1 MKIRYSQWTRDREI
15 SVNSLRFDP
24 MNPRLVGIAKGDKAV
39 IAALAD
45 EEDIEDLLRRIIR
58 YGLAPIERLVV
69 IYEDEKPV
77 VIEGNRRLAVY
88 KMLSDPEK
96 APKSL
101 IGLVKIARNELGIQE
116 IPKKLGCDIPRDA
129 AEAQVYAYM
138 KHAEDKHFKPWAKIQ
153 QAVVDVEYAAAKD
166 RGEVVPVELS
176 DASIRDARAMVQFY
190 KLAGILSRDP
200 KSGIKSNVLRDFP
213 YDAVKRTFLA
223 KASEAKIGLKADV
236 GGVEIRGEADIF
248 TEFFRKTLAKMG
260 EGNATRFFNKVD
272 DFIRWVDDVGYA
284 PVGQKKQLLS
294 EHIEYLDAGEPD
306 PEPETKDRTGKK
318 KVTLVARRTNK
329 VFPESLKLEY
339 HAPRLAGLL
348 EEVEKLHVNKQ
359 KNVSGVML
367 RCVLE
372 LAVDGA
378 LHERAMLDDYINSLK
393 GNKDVLS
400 ARIQWLRDKSG
411 ISFER
416 EVKKSLNGLIGG
428 KDKLSIL
435 DSLNSWVHSR
445 WSRPSAEDV
454 RDRALELTPL
464 IQLLLSKP

>member
-24 MNPRLVGIAKGDKAV
+24 MNPRLVGVGKGDKSV
-39 IAALAD
+39 IAALAA

-77 VIEGNRRLAVY
+77 VIEGNRRLSVY
-88 KMLSDPEK
+88 KMLLDPEK
-96 APKSL
+96 APKAL
-101 IGLVKIARNELGIQE
+101 AGLVKTARNELGVQE
-116 IPKKLGCDIPRDA
+116 IPRKVGCDIPRDA

-153 QAVVDVEYAAAKD
+153 QAVVDAEYAAAKD
-166 RGEVVPVELS
+166 RGDAVPVELS

-200 KSGIKSNVLRDFP
+200 QSGIKSSVLRNFP

-223 KASEAKIGLKADV
+223 KASEAKIGVKADLS
-236 GGVEIRGEADIF
+236 GVEVQGDVSEF

-260 EGNATRFFNKVD
+260 EGKATRFFNTVD
-272 DFIRWVDDVGYA
+272 DFTKWVDEVGYS
-284 PVGQKKQLLS
+284 PNGTKKVRLES
-294 EHIEYLDAGEPD
+294 HIEHLDAGD
-306 PEPETKDRTGKK
+306 PEPEPEPKDRSGKK
-318 KVTLVARRTNK
+318 KAAKVARRQNK

-339 HAPRLAGLL
+339 HSPRLEGLL
-348 EEVEKLHVNKQ
+348 DEVEKLNVSKQ

-378 LHERAMLDDYINSLK
+378 MQERQIFQAYVKSLK
-393 GNKDVLS
+393 GGKDMLS
-400 ARIQWLRDKSG
+400 VRIQWLRDSSG
-411 ISFER
+411 ITFER
-416 EVKKSLNGLIGG
+416 EVKKCLNGLIGG
-428 KDKLSIL
+428 AGKLSIL

-445 WSRPSAEDV
+445 WSRPSGDDV

>member
-1 MKIRYSQWTRDREI
+1 MKIRYNQWTRDREI

-24 MNPRLVGIAKGDKAV
+24 MNPRLVGVGKGDKSV
-39 IAALAD
+39 IATLAE
-45 EEDIEDLLRRIIR
+45 EEDIADLLRRIIR

-69 IYEDEKPV
+69 IYEEDKPI

-96 APKSL
+96 APKGL
-101 IGLVKIARNELGIQE
+101 AGLVKTARNELGVQD
-116 IPKKLGCDIPRDA
+116 IPRKLGCDIPRDA

-153 QAVVDVEYAAAKD
+153 QAVVDVEYAAAKE
-166 RGEVVPVELS
+166 RGEAVPVDLS
-176 DASIRDARAMVQFY
+176 DANIRDARAMVQFY

-200 KSGIKSNVLRDFP
+200 ESGIKSSVLRNFP

-223 KASEAKIGLKADV
+223 KVSESKIGVKANLS
-236 GGVEIRGEADIF
+236 GVEIRGAVGEF

-260 EGNATRFFNKVD
+260 EGKATRFFNTVD
-272 DFIRWVDDVGYA
+272 DFTKWVDAVGYIPSGA
-284 PVGQKKQLLS
+284 KKLRLS
-294 EHIEYLDAGEPD
+294 DHIEHLDAGEPE
-306 PEPETKDRTGKK
+306 PEPEPKDRTGKK
-318 KVTLVARRTNK
+318 KAAKVARRPSK
-329 VFPESLKLEY
+329 VFPEGLKLEY
-339 HAPRLAGLL
+339 HAPRLEGLL
-348 EEVEKLHVNKQ
+348 EEVEKLNVARQ
-359 KNVSGVML
+359 KNVSGIML

-372 LAVDGA
+372 LSVDGA
-378 LHERAMLDDYINSLK
+378 LHERGIFQDYMQSLK
-393 GNKDVLS
+393 GNKDMLS
-400 ARIQWLRDKSG
+400 VRIQWLRDSSG
-411 ISFER
+411 ITFER

-445 WSRPSAEDV
+445 WSRPSGDDV

-464 IQLLLSKP
+464 LQLLLSKP